1 VAFFDQSRL
10 YPQFVGN
17 SLILMTMNIAEY
29 ATSIVKLSPTLEQE
43 IGRLLKKE
51 ELPKKRLLH
60 DEGQICQR
68 IYFVEKG
75 LVRAFYYKD
84 DGKDIT
90 DWFAPENSF
99 ITAVDSFFQ
108 QKPSRYFLELLEDS
122 VLYSLTYTELES
134 LYNTDPQLER
144 LGRLIL
150 LEVFEKSVNRTIA
163 LQFQTAQERY
173 QSFAQTYPTLLQR
186 APLGHIASFL
196 GITQETLSRVRA
208 RK

>member
-1 VAFFDQSRL
+1 
-10 YPQFVGN
+10 
-17 SLILMTMNIAEY
+17 MMMNIAEY

-43 IGRLLKKE
+43 VGRLLKKE
-51 ELPKKRLLH
+51 ELPKKHLLH

-150 LEVFEKSVNRTIA
+150 LEVFGKSVNRTIA

-196 GITQETLSRVRA
+196 GVTQETLSRVRA